1 MPLTERERLLAALIA
16 LLGLCAAA
24 LPFIPQD
31 AGFHLFADTR
41 HWEDIPNAQNVLS
54 NLPFAL
60 AGAAGLFLM
69 ARGRLLLPNRAFAV
83 NCALF
88 FGALIATS
96 ACSGWYH
103 AAPESHSLVLDRMGM
118 VLAFAGAFGM
128 LAAERVSSRA
138 GWTLGLLALAAG
150 PASVLWW
157 NATGDLAPYV
167 VVQFGGMGLLLLAAL
182 FWREPGETRWGVM
195 LALYALAK
203 VLEIHDHEIY
213 AWSGHLVA
221 GHALKHL
228 VAAASALAVLVPLYR
243 GSTTSLRTNQRAEVV
258 VC

>member
-1 MPLTERERLLAALIA
+1 MRLTERERLLAALIA
-16 LLGLCAAA
+16 LLALCAAA

-31 AGFHLFADTR
+31 ASFHLFADTR
-41 HWEDIPNAQNVLS
+41 HWDGIPNAQNVLS

-60 AGAAGLFLM
+60 AGVVGLLLM
-69 ARGRLLLPNRAFAV
+69 ARGRLLLPNRAFAA
-83 NCALF
+83 NGALF
-88 FGALIATS
+88 FTGLIATA

-103 AAPESHSLVLDRMGM
+103 AAPEGHSLALDRMGM

-128 LAAERVSSRA
+128 LAAERVSPRA
-138 GWTLGLLALAAG
+138 GWALGLLALVAG

-167 VVQFGGMGLLLLAAL
+167 VVQFGGMGLLLLTAL
-182 FWREPGETRWGVM
+182 FWHEPGETRWGVM

-203 VLEIHDHEIY
+203 VLEIYDYEIF

-228 VAAASALAVLVPLYR
+228 VAAATALAVLVPLHR
-243 GSTTSLRTNQRAEVV
+243 SSTTSLRTGQRAEVV
-258 VC
+258 IC

>member
-1 MPLTERERLLAALIA
+1 MQLTEREHLLAALIA
-16 LLGLCAAA
+16 LLALTALA

-41 HWEDIPNAQNVLS
+41 RWESVPNAQNVLS

-60 AGAAGLFLM
+60 AGAGGLFLM
-69 ARGRLLLPNRAFAV
+69 ACGRLLLPNRAFAA

-88 FGALIATS
+88 FTGLIAT
-96 ACSGWYH
+96 AICSGWYH
-103 AAPESHSLVLDRMGM
+103 AAPEGRSLVLDRMGM

-128 LAAERVSSRA
+128 LAAERVSPRA
-138 GWTLGLLALAAG
+138 GWTLGMLALVAG
-150 PASVLWW
+150 PAAVLWW
-157 NATGDLAPYV
+157 NATGNLAPYA

-203 VLEIHDHEIY
+203 ALEIYDYEIF

-228 VAAASALAVLVPLYR
+228 VAAATALAVLVPLYR
-243 GSTTSLRTNQRAEVV
+243 NSTTSLRTGQRAEVV
-258 VC
+258 TC